1 MNMISPPLGHRS
13 LLHLMRLA
21 SPTLP
26 VGAYA
31 YSQGLEWA
39 VDQGWVCDEEGAADW
54 IQGLLTHTLCRLDV
68 PVLARFYT
76 AWQRRDAAA
85 LEYWSAFLHASRESA
100 ELQCED
106 QQLGMALAR
115 LLSELGIAEAQTW
128 ATHPC
133 ASFANLFALAALR
146 WTIPLPETAIGYLW
160 AWVENQT
167 TAAMKLTPLGQSA
180 GQRLLCR
187 ATEIIPEVVQQG
199 LQISDDEIGALA
211 PGLALASARHEAQ
224 YSRLFRS

>member
-1 MNMISPPLGHRS
+1 MNMTSPPFGHRS

-39 VDQGWVCDEEGAADW
+39 VDQGWVCDEESAADW
-54 IQGLLTHTLCRLDV
+54 TQGLLTHTLCRLDV

-76 AWQRRDAAA
+76 AWRRQDT
-85 LEYWSAFLHASRESA
+85 LVVEYWSTFLHASRESA

-115 LLSELGIAEAQTW
+115 LLSELEIPGASVW
-128 ATHPC
+128 MTHPE
-133 ASFANLFALAALR
+133 ASFANLFAFAAVR

-167 TAAMKLTPLGQSA
+167 TAAMKLIPLGQSA
-180 GQRLLCR
+180 GQRLLSR

-199 LQISDDEIGALA
+199 LQIANDEIGAFA
-211 PGLALASARHEAQ
+211 PGLALASTRHETQ